1 MPIVSGYLIFVLSRW
16 RCSLCTEIVCNSG
29 FIPSDWIDLVTNH
42 NGRKTEFFLYLMI
55 KLPVSSA
62 RSYYWLFGSF
72 GVISAI
78 CVTIDDRSGAKS
90 TDLESVRFICS
101 SCCHNCRLIFFIKL
115 TIYDV
120 KCVDWFVLHLHFLNL
135 ARRSRNA
142 HNFFILAARL
152 PQAQIVGTFSI
163 SLIAVRHKLLL
174 QNFPPERAHFFQWL
188 YTFFAFLVNLWK
200 YKNLHT
206 SVKNLMH
213 GWLKQNLLVLLMHGD
228 VFYSP

>member
-1 MPIVSGYLIFVLSRW
+1 MRSNWSRLGELVSLQWANSQRWWGANSKWGETPRQQRLVYCRLHYNDARVPIVSGYLIFVLSRW

-90 TDLESVRFICS
+90 TDLESVHFICS
-101 SCCHNCRLIFFIKL
+101 SCCHNCRLLFFI
-115 TIYDV
+115 
-120 KCVDWFVLHLHFLNL
+120 
-135 ARRSRNA
+135 
-142 HNFFILAARL
+142 
-152 PQAQIVGTFSI
+152 
-163 SLIAVRHKLLL
+163 
-174 QNFPPERAHFFQWL
+174 
-188 YTFFAFLVNLWK
+188 
-200 YKNLHT
+200 
-206 SVKNLMH
+206 
-213 GWLKQNLLVLLMHGD
+213 
-228 VFYSP
+228 